1 MTRIVYRSPTY
12 LSYNNIPTFKYLF
25 IDQYNP
31 SLKTVLIE
39 VFYGILFSH
48 HLPTLLKGGGILGN
62 LHFINFSS
70 IDLFL
75 ASYMGKIIF
84 YILVFTIL
92 HFIIMPGIRKIDTK
106 IKDLNKK

>member
-1 MTRIVYRSPTY
+1 MRRIVYKPPNY
-12 LSYNNIPTFKYLF
+12 LPYNNRSIFKKLS
-25 IDQYNP
+25 IDEYNP
-31 SLKTVLIE
+31 SVRTVLIE
-39 VFYGILFSH
+39 VFYGIFFSH
-48 HLPTLLKGGGILGN
+48 HLPTLLKGGGIFGN